1 MTNVTTSIR
10 GPEQLVEFLNGELG
24 FYRSLCALMQK
35 QRDRLVRGEERELP
49 ADLEEIGFLQK
60 QIESGEALLRR
71 ARDEGGDQFNEWLA
85 QPDVSALLN
94 GRHTGFSLTRLMT
107 LLNRLD
113 RDVEIVVRRRPRS
126 RARSRLIVHAE

>member
-85 QPDVSALLN
+85 QPDVSEVVKRIAAMVSRCRN
-94 GRHTGFSLTRLMT
+94 LTRECERLSQD
-107 LLNRLD
+107 RLD
-113 RDVEIVVRRRPRS
+113 SEPLRS
-126 RARSRLIVHAE
+126 DLA

>member
-71 ARDEGGDQFNEWLA
+71 AREEGGDQFADWLNQPEVNEVVKRITA
-85 QPDVSALLN
+85 MVSRCRN
-94 GRHTGFSLTRLMT
+94 LTRECERLSQD
-107 LLNRLD
+107 RLD
-113 RDVEIVVRRRPRS
+113 SEPLRS
-126 RARSRLIVHAE
+126 DLA

>member
-1 MTNVTTSIR
+1 MTNTTTSIH

-60 QIESGEALLRR
+60 QIEAGEALLRR
-71 ARDEGGDQFNEWLA
+71 AREEGGDHFAEWLTQA
-85 QPDVSALLN
+85 EVSEVVKRISAMV
-94 GRHTGFSLTRLMT
+94 GRCRNLTRECERLSQD
-107 LLNRLD
+107 RLD
-113 RDVEIVVRRRPRS
+113 SEPLRTDIS
-126 RARSRLIVHAE
+126 

>member
-24 FYRSLCALMQK
+24 FYRSLCSLMQK

-60 QIESGEALLRR
+60 QIASGEALLRR
-71 ARDEGGDQFNEWLA
+71 ARDEGGDQFADWLSQPEVNEVVKRITA
-85 QPDVSALLN
+85 MV
-94 GRHTGFSLTRLMT
+94 GRCRNLTRECERLSQD
-107 LLNRLD
+107 RLD
-113 RDVEIVVRRRPRS
+113 SEPLRS
-126 RARSRLIVHAE
+126 DLS

>member
-1 MTNVTTSIR
+1 MTNVTTTIR

-71 ARDEGGDQFNEWLA
+71 ARDEGGDQFAEWLS
-85 QPDVSALLN
+85 QPEVNEVVKRITAMVSRCRN
-94 GRHTGFSLTRLMT
+94 LTRECERLSQD
-107 LLNRLD
+107 RLD
-113 RDVEIVVRRRPRS
+113 SEPLRS
-126 RARSRLIVHAE
+126 DLA

>member
-24 FYRSLCALMQK
+24 FYRSLCSLMQK

-71 ARDEGGDQFNEWLA
+71 ARDEGGDQFADWLSQPEVNEVVKRITA
-85 QPDVSALLN
+85 MV
-94 GRHTGFSLTRLMT
+94 GRCRNLTRECERLSQD
-107 LLNRLD
+107 RLD
-113 RDVEIVVRRRPRS
+113 SEPLRS
-126 RARSRLIVHAE
+126 DLA